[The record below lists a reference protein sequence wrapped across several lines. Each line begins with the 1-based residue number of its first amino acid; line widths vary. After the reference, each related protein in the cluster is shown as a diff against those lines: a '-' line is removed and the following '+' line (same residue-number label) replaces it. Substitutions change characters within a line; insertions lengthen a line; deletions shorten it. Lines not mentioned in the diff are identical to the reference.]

1 MDDHE
6 LLGRFAR
13 DGSQE
18 AFAEL
23 VRRYVALV
31 YSSALRQVGDAHTA
45 EDVTQAVFI
54 ILAAKA
60 ARLPRAVVVSGW
72 LLRATR
78 FAARDARKAR
88 ERRERHE
95 RRAAHMAAET
105 ARPVGSGEAAR
116 ADEEAAAAWEQVRP
130 RLDEALAG
138 MAEGLRLA
146 VVLRY
151 YEGRST
157 RDVAS
162 ALGISEVAARQRL
175 SRGLEK
181 LRRALSKRGA
191 GVSVAALAAA
201 LSANAV
207 QAAPAPLAAATT
219 AAATAAGSLA
229 GASAA
234 ASIAK
239 GAIAMAFWTKAKV
252 SAAVAAGAL
261 LLLAGGGA
269 AYRHVNSRPAERVN
283 TPTVAGGG
291 PVVTTTTAGQVMVA
305 GLVRAP
311 DGSPLARAEV
321 LVSTE
326 GQWASA
332 YGQVRQA
339 ALSTRTGADGRF
351 SVAVNGSPLA
361 VVVRSDAGYAQ
372 VLAADFANA
381 GEVTVRPWSRV
392 EGVLRRGAEPVAG
405 AVVNL
410 ARAGGSLDEWNAWR
424 VQHEATTRTDAAG
437 KFAFR
442 RVVPGRSTV
451 TYGKEGRGQSAKTL
465 TLEALPG
472 QTVSVAI
479 GGTGRPVVGKVD
491 IAAAEAGLEYE
502 GFISPIRRP
511 PAGPTPFGMWRKLV
525 RGVAGGPPNK
535 DALATASPTAS
546 PTTSPAVM
554 EYRPTQLEPVRF
566 LLNADGSFRA
576 EDVAAGDYQLHVVGW
591 TSSQPMD
598 REVAFEAST
607 ILKVPAAPGGRSDEA
622 VDVGT
627 LRGAATARWKLGEP
641 FPADNL
647 RRADG
652 ATFDPSVLSG
662 RYVLVHFWYPGR
674 RDTME
679 TLEALRG
686 VYDRFHGRDDFALL
700 GVSVGPAAAA
710 AGKSLPGWERTWV
723 SPAELVANP
732 VLAAS
737 VNAAQPVYLLGP
749 DGKLLRKGLNTRS
762 AYAALAD
769 VLPRPPAGRASQG
782 RPVVMAEK
790 LPRDQAT
797 PSFEFARVPRPCS
810 SDAAHGASVNA
821 FAGHVPQGVRV
832 AALTDGALP
841 GDENQP
847 AANFYFDGTM
857 TGRFVIDLGRSVS
870 VRQINSYSWHT
881 DNRAPQVYRLWAAAG
896 SEKGFDPAPPV
907 GTDPATRGWTPLAD
921 VDTRPAASG
930 GTPGGQYGVS
940 VAHPSGQPLG
950 GYRYLLFQPFVTE
963 VDDWWGNTFF
973 SEIDVIEAGGR

>member
-31 YSSALRQVGDAHTA
+31 YSSALRQVGDAHAA

-60 ARLPRAVVVSGW
+60 ARLPKAVVVSGW

-105 ARPVGSGEAAR
+105 ARPDGSGEEQR
-116 ADEEAAAAWEQVRP
+116 ADEDAAGVWEQVRP
-130 RLDEALAG
+130 RLDAALASL
-138 MAEGLRLA
+138 AEGLRVA

-191 GVSVAALAAA
+191 GVSGAALAAA

-219 AAATAAGSLA
+219 AAATVAVPLA

-234 ASIAK
+234 ASIAN

-269 AYRHVNSRPAERVN
+269 AYRYANPRQAAVAGA
-283 TPTVAGGG
+283 PTVVGGAATVS
-291 PVVTTTTAGQVMVA
+291 PTAVGQVLVA

-326 GQWASA
+326 GKWASA

-339 ALSTRTGADGRF
+339 APSTRTGPDGRF
-351 SVAVNGSPLA
+351 SVAVGGAPLA

-372 VLAADFANA
+372 ILAADFAKA
-381 GEVTVRPWSRV
+381 GEVTVRPWARV
-392 EGVLRRGAEPVAG
+392 EGVLRRGAEPIAN
-405 AVVNL
+405 AAVNL
-410 ARAGGSLDEWNAWR
+410 ARGGGSLDEWNAWR
-424 VQHEATTRTDAAG
+424 VQHEAATRTDAAG
-437 KFAFR
+437 KFVFR

-451 TYGKEGRGQSAKTL
+451 TYGKPGPGQSPKSL
-465 TLEALPG
+465 TVDALPG

-491 IAAAEAGLEYE
+491 MAAAEVGLEFE
-502 GFISPIRRP
+502 GLISPVPRP
-511 PAGPTPFGMWRKLV
+511 PSPATPFGMWRKLV
-525 RGVAGGPPNK
+525 RGTTGGRPVNGAVATSAPT
-535 DALATASPTAS
+535 TAA
-546 PTTSPAVM
+546 TTSPAAAVV
-554 EYRPTQLEPVRF
+554 YHPTPLEPVRF
-566 LLNADGSFRA
+566 LPNADGSFRVD
-576 EDVAAGDYQLHVVGW
+576 DVVAGDYTLHVVGL
-591 TSSQPMD
+591 TGDAKD
-598 REVAFEAST
+598 REVAFEASAL
-607 ILKVPAAPGGRSDEA
+607 LKVPAAAGGRSDEA

-627 LRGAATARWKLGEP
+627 LRGAPTARWKLGEP
-641 FPADNL
+641 LPAATL

-652 ATFDPSVLSG
+652 TTFAPAALPG
-662 RYVLVHFWYPGR
+662 RYVLVHFWYPRR
-674 RDTME
+674 RDTVE

-686 VYDRFHGRDDFALL
+686 IYDRFDGRDDFALL
-700 GVSVGPAAAA
+700 SVAVGPAAAA
-710 AGKSLPGWERTWV
+710 GRSVPGWERAWV
-723 SPAELVANP
+723 APAELVANP

-749 DGKLLRKGLNTRS
+749 DGRLLRKGLNTRS

-769 VLPRPPAGRASQG
+769 ALPRPPVGRPSQG
-782 RPVVMAEK
+782 RPVVTAER
-790 LPRDQAT
+790 LPRDGA
-797 PSFEFARVPRPCS
+797 SAAFEFARVPRPSS
-810 SDAAHGASVNA
+810 SDAAHGARVTA
-821 FAGHVPQGVRV
+821 FAGHVPPGVRP
-832 AALTDGALP
+832 AALTDGAVP

-857 TGRFVIDLGRSVS
+857 TGRFVLDLGRPVS
-870 VRQINSYSWHT
+870 VGQVNSYSWHT

-896 SEKGFDPAPPV
+896 TEKAFDPAPPV

-921 VDTRPAASG
+921 VDTRPAAPREP
-930 GTPGGQYGVS
+930 PGGQYGVS
-940 VAHPSGQPLG
+940 VAHPSRQPLG
-950 GYRYLLFQPFVTE
+950 RYRYLLFQPFVTE

-973 SEIDVIEAGGR
+973 SEIDVVEAGGR